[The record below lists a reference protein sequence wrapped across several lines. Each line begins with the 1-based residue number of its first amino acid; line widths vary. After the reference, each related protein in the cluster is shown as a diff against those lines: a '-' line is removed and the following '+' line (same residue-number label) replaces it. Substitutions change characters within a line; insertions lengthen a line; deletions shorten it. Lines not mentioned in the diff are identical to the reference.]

1 MEMQPTPL
9 YLSQQNEIEERSEL
23 NDISVEIGIPM
34 RKEINEDIVVNNNV
48 VKKNYSLEVL
58 FMEEE
63 NSSID
68 IDYPESVSI
77 EKSSQES
84 GSINSPIFYIKQ
96 NNKELSNSGISY
108 KPMFNGSASK
118 NPWYRK
124 FEFFCVGKN
133 VLMVLKKEKH

>member
-1 MEMQPTPL
+1 
-9 YLSQQNEIEERSEL
+9 
-23 NDISVEIGIPM
+23 M

-77 EKSSQES
+77 EKSSQKSE
-84 GSINSPIFYIKQ
+84 SINSPIFHIKQ
-96 NNKELSNSGISY
+96 NNKEL
-108 KPMFNGSASK
+108 KK
-118 NPWYRK
+118 N
-124 FEFFCVGKN
+124 
-133 VLMVLKKEKH
+133 